1 MPQVDGTYSTQA
13 QSWHTSRVT
22 IANNP
27 ATALEKILRTL
38 IESRLPTIGQGWTAT
53 LGVEPGSP
61 DFAKRHAEVV
71 ALFSRVQAHLESL
84 DENARERALYAK
96 YVDRWYN
103 AVVYRESWDARE
115 RPAKTAINPEVLD
128 HLAGLGLQL
137 SLQSPE
143 PPLDDEKLRIL
154 SESLAAWRDLLDEA
168 GLPEGLVV
176 QIRAQVDHLEWL
188 LANADQFGVPPIA
201 EAARDLL
208 GYSVVVAPRAP
219 KWKLKLGVALY
230 GLVAFLGPVDDATE
244 HAKNAVTNVIETF
257 REVESLFEEPEP
269 QRALES
275 GGQPQIEAANDSA
288 EADDDGDDSPS

>member
-1 MPQVDGTYSTQA
+1 M
-13 QSWHTSRVT
+13 T

-38 IESRLPTIGQGWTAT
+38 IESRQPTISQGWTAA
-53 LGVEPGSP
+53 LGVEPGLP
-61 DFAKRHAEVV
+61 AFAKRHAEVV
-71 ALFSRVQAHLESL
+71 ALFSRIHTHLESL
-84 DENARERALYAK
+84 DENARERALYVK
-96 YVDRWYN
+96 YVDRWYG
-103 AVVYRESWDARE
+103 AIVYRESWDSRE
-115 RPAKTAINPEVLD
+115 RPARHAINPEVLD

-176 QIRAQVDHLEWL
+176 QIRAQVDHIDWL
-188 LANADQFGVPPIA
+188 LANADQFGVTPIA

-208 GYSVVVAPRAP
+208 GYSVVVAPKARN
-219 KWKLKLGVALY
+219 WKVTLGAALF
-230 GLVAFLGPVDDATE
+230 GLVAFLGQADDATE
-244 HAKNAVTNVIETF
+244 HAGNIVTNVVEMF
-257 REVESLFEEPEP
+257 QEVESLFDEPEP

-275 GGQPQIEAANDSA
+275 GRQPQIEAANDGSRA
-288 EADDDGDDSPS
+288 NEDADDSPS